1 MKNSY
6 DEQIISAGGNELSYT
21 DTGTGNAVLLLQQ
34 VPNRSVDDQLAV
46 NFRVIDLEVRDAKV
60 AQVAQALSS
69 LLAQLDISKYSLIA
83 ESDLAAA
90 AVAHAIESGDSV
102 EALVL
107 IAPMSGVLNGP
118 SADLILEEVKAPT
131 LVLYGTRDQVVSPET
146 GRIFARRIAKC
157 FYTLVYDAGHDIAAD
172 RPQALCAVVG
182 DFLEHREKFVVQHE
196 RSVIN
201 P

>member
-1 MKNSY
+1 
-6 DEQIISAGGNELSYT
+6 
-21 DTGTGNAVLLLQQ
+21 
-34 VPNRSVDDQLAV
+34 V